1 MTSLNDDH
9 PGDIAHSSKSS
20 MNGWAAVSARV
31 PVPSQ
36 MLGGPESMTP
46 PSLPP
51 ASLPPPPLL
60 PLLPLVPL
68 VPLPPV
74 PPLLLAELPTPPLLP
89 ATEPL
94 LLPVPLPLLPVAMD
108 EGAFPEQAMQQQTTQ
123 PIISAASAPE
133 DRRDVSIARSLLGIR
148 FSSSIASNESCS

>member
-20 MNGWAAVSARV
+20 TKVWPAASGRV

-36 MLGGPESMTP
+36 MLGGPESATPLSLPP

-51 ASLPPPPLL
+51 L

-68 VPLPPV
+68 PLLPP
-74 PPLLLAELPTPPLLP
+74 PDPLLLEELPAPLVLP
-89 ATEPL
+89 ATGPL
-94 LLPVPLPLLPVAMD
+94 LLPVPLPLLPVELTVD
-108 EGAFPEQAMQQQTTQ
+108 TLPEQASPQQ
-123 PIISAASAPE
+123 AAHATMRAAALE
-133 DRRDVSIARSLLGIR
+133 DRRNDVSIARSLLGFR